1 MRVSEQEAATFKA
14 EKDLQD
20 VQLDNRVII
29 ASLEQ
34 RCHTAEQE
42 LDKARLPCPALS
54 GDCHSCTDTD

>member
-42 LDKARLPCPALS
+42 LDKARV
-54 GDCHSCTDTD
+54 